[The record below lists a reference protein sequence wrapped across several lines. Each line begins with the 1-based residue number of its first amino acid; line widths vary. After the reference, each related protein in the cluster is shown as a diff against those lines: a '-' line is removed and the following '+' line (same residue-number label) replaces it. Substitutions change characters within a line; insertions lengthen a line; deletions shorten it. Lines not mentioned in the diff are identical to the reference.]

1 MEGGSPGQQRV
12 ARQRSDDERFARALA
27 ESGDALGQLTLD
39 ERISLLEAELAR
51 RRAADDTQ
59 PPLACSPEDAEAIRR
74 VLDADEVE
82 AELSRLRSGPR
93 APSPPR
99 TNRKRHGELVRRAHR
114 PRGDA

>member
-82 AELSRLRSGPR
+82 A
-93 APSPPR
+93 
-99 TNRKRHGELVRRAHR
+99 
-114 PRGDA
+114 

>member
-12 ARQRSDDERFARALA
+12 ARQRSDDERLARALA

-39 ERISLLEAELAR
+39 ERISLLELAR

-74 VLDADEVE
+74 VLDADEVG

-93 APSPPR
+93 APSPP
-99 TNRKRHGELVRRAHR
+99 
-114 PRGDA
+114 PDQP

>member
-12 ARQRSDDERFARALA
+12 ARQRSDDERLARALA
-27 ESGDALGQLTLD
+27 ESGDALGQPTLD
-39 ERISLLEAELAR
+39 ERIEAELAR

-74 VLDADEVE
+74 VLDADEAE
-82 AELSRLRSGPR
+82 AEIARIQSGPR
-93 APSPPR
+93 ASSPPR
-99 TNRKRHGELVRRAHR
+99 SSSSKRHGELVRRAHR